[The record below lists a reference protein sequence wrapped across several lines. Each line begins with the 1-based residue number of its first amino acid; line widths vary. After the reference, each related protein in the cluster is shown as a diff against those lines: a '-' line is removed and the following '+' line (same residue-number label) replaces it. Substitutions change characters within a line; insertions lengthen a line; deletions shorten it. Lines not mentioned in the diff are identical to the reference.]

1 MEAANRGAAD
11 ARGRTIG
18 LNIGL
23 PQEQRPNRWVTREL
37 SFEFHYF
44 FMRKLWF
51 AHIAR
56 ALIVFPGGFGTL
68 DELFELLTLV
78 QTGKLERPIVILL
91 YGSAFWNEVLNFDAM
106 VRHGVIW
113 PEDRQLFQVADD
125 VDAALE
131 ILCAGLEACVEP
143 TEIAFANRENRARL
157 RPSAAPLSCMS
168 PVLSAG
174 RKKI

>member
-1 MEAANRGAAD
+1 
-11 ARGRTIG
+11 
-18 LNIGL
+18 
-23 PQEQRPNRWVTREL
+23 VTREL

-106 VRHGVIW
+106 VRHGVIS

-131 ILCAGLEACVEP
+131 ILCAGLAACVEP
-143 TEIAFANRENRARL
+143 TEIAFAKSRK
-157 RPSAAPLSCMS
+157 PSTAAP
-168 PVLSAG
+168 
-174 RKKI
+174 